1 MIIAID
7 GYSATGKSTLAGLL
21 ANKIG
26 FRHLNSGLV
35 YRAISY
41 NLQKNGIETSYLPSD
56 IEKIKLL
63 TEQYSIELEE
73 LDKNISELKAPQVS
87 QLGTQIAKL
96 PFVRDRVTGILK
108 DAAANS
114 NIVVEGRDIGTVLFP
129 NADIKFFFIADTT
142 IRAFRLG
149 RERNSNDYET
159 MKREIELRD
168 KEDETREISPL
179 KRAEDAID
187 IDTSHITVEE
197 TLELLE
203 RFVHE
208 VKK

>member
-41 NLQKNGIETSYLPSD
+41 NLLKNGIDTSSLASE

-63 TEQYSIELEE
+63 TEQFNIELEE
-73 LDKNISELKAPQVS
+73 LDKNISELKAPEVS

-96 PFVRDRVTGILK
+96 PFIRDRVTDVLR
-108 DAAANS
+108 DAAANT

-149 RERNSNDYET
+149 RERNNTDYET

-168 KEDETREISPL
+168 KEDETREFSPL
-179 KRAEDAID
+179 RRADDAVD

-208 VKK
+208 VKQ